1 MLVQPVVANAVV
13 KHFKTYQPRTIV
25 SLPAVKS
32 GGWQLKRYAVI
43 ASQRVFDP
51 EVAASALEAVIKQLP
66 PAGSLEDPNGNH
78 GVGFQI
84 VHFAEVG
91 VVSPVFYWMHGSVLA
106 NTHQVRAPWDDSKNF
121 NTGVKE
127 VVGCVW
133 EMQIVGYESQAW
145 TDTMLGNPGAS
156 RKKLSDYLDC
166 SLCASEIS

>member
-51 EVAASALEAVIKQLP
+51 EVAASALEAAIKQLP
-66 PAGSLEDPNGNH
+66 AAGTLEDPNGNH

-84 VHFAEVG
+84 VHFAETG
-91 VVSPVFYWMHGSVLA
+91 VVSPVFYWMYGSVLA
-106 NTHQVRAPWDDSKNF
+106 NTQQIRAPWDDSKNF

-133 EMQIVGYESQAW
+133 EMQIICFENQSWMQ
-145 TDTMLGNPGAS
+145 TMLGVDGTPRERLS
-156 RKKLSDYLDC
+156 RYLD
-166 SLCASEIS
+166 SRLPLAEDS